1 MPSAFIAAT
10 ASPRALLRCA
20 ETTCRG
26 SSSVDSSTDRTSSGY
41 VGESRSSSSNAATA
55 NVDSGW
61 FSAKSGCR
69 STVSATDRP
78 SGRGGSMRSTT
89 PPASSAR

>member
-20 ETTCRG
+20 DSTWRG
-26 SSSVDSSTDRTSSGY
+26 SSSVDSRTDSTSSGY
-41 VGESRSSSSNAATA
+41 VGESRSSSSSAATA

-61 FSAKSGCR
+61 LSAKSGWR
-69 STVSATDRP
+69 STVSATERP
-78 SGRGGSMRSTT
+78 SGSGGSMRSTT